1 MLRKAK
7 KTKNPDNWRDYK
19 TQRNGCKRLL
29 MKAESM
35 YWKDQ
40 FETSNSP
47 KMFWKTVN
55 SYHGKAI
62 RSNIGPIVKNNIE
75 YITDADKANTLNIH
89 FAKIGCELHS
99 ENLIDDNSQ
108 IYRVTP
114 IAPNLKLD
122 YHQFEK
128 AFNDIKIGKAN
139 GQDNIKSDYLKQFG
153 PANSGLYNVIKR
165 SIQQGKFPTK
175 WKVGKVTCLHNKG
188 SK

>member
-7 KTKNPDNWRDYK
+7 KTKNPDTWRDYK
-19 TQRNGCKRLL
+19 TQRNRCKRFL

-55 SYHGKAI
+55 SYHGKTI

-89 FAKIGCELHS
+89 FAKMVVNYIQRIS
-99 ENLIDDNSQ
+99 STIT
-108 IYRVTP
+108 V
-114 IAPNLKLD
+114 
-122 YHQFEK
+122 
-128 AFNDIKIGKAN
+128 
-139 GQDNIKSDYLKQFG
+139 
-153 PANSGLYNVIKR
+153 R
-165 SIQQGKFPTK
+165 SIMSNLLLQI
-175 WKVGKVTCLHNKG
+175 
-188 SK
+188 